1 MHADGKE
8 GVRCRSAGRLRGQHR
23 RRLKGERAEE
33 VVQWQASRRE
43 NGEQNGRVKFL
54 DGGRGRV
61 NRIGWGGV
69 QGRAGQSSIRSSG
82 RTLLKVTPSSPV
94 GVTSASP

>member
-8 GVRCRSAGRLRGQHR
+8 GVRCRSAGRLRGHHR

-43 NGEQNGRVKFL
+43 NGERNGRVKFL

-69 QGRAGQSSIRSSG
+69 QGRAVFYPIFGAHVVEG
-82 RTLLKVTPSSPV
+82 NTK
-94 GVTSASP
+94 